1 MSFSSRAKAE
11 LCQLRI
17 DRKCCAIAE
26 SYGVLLYCNTFS
38 AREIRIITASPDF
51 AARLPRLLEW
61 ISPWSSTGR
70 K

>member
-26 SYGVLLYCNTFS
+26 SYGVLLYCNTF
-38 AREIRIITASPDF
+38 
-51 AARLPRLLEW
+51 
-61 ISPWSSTGR
+61 
-70 K
+70 